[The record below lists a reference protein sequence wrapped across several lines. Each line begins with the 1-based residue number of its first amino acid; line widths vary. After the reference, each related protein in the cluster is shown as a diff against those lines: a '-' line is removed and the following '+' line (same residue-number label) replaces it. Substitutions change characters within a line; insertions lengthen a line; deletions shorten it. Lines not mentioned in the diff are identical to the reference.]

1 MAFCHWVWRL
11 DPCKHCGSPNVELK
25 YLGSKNRLDGGP
37 DTPPITRC
45 RDCGKWSNEPIKSST
60 ERPQDKIAEFMEA
73 MINLGKTL
81 KENNNFQKINACPN
95 CGFDSCALQT
105 YRKKNFQ
112 VHCYCCKMYGPR
124 CSSRDEAIRLWNS
137 IKIDK

>member
-1 MAFCHWVWRL
+1 MAFWRWRL
-11 DPCKHCGSPNVELK
+11 DPCKHCGSRNVELM

-37 DTPPITRC
+37 DTPPVTKC
-45 RDCGKWSNEPIKSST
+45 RDCGKWSDMPIGNFEMPK
-60 ERPQDKIAEFMEA
+60 DKMSEFMEA
-73 MINLGKTL
+73 VINIGKTL

-112 VHCYCCKMYGPR
+112 VHCYRCKMYGPR
-124 CSSRDEAIRLWNS
+124 CDSQDEAIRLWNS
-137 IKIDK
+137 IEIEPFND